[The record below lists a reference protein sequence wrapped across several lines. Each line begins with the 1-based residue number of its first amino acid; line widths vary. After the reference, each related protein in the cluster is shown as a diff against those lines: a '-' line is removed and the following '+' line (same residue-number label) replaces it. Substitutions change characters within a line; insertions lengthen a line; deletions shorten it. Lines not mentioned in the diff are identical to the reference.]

1 MGFNS
6 LLEPPNGK
14 MNVAVDFCY
23 SNELIKFNHHVI
35 FILARQSA
43 HRQKSVRSA
52 CFSLLCKGSGPTQSK
67 RERLGMKKKPLLD
80 KLTSFGVFH
89 VM

>member
-14 MNVAVDFCY
+14 MNFAVDFCY
-23 SNELIKFNHHVI
+23 SNELIRFNHPVT

-43 HRQKSVRSA
+43 HMQKN
-52 CFSLLCKGSGPTQSK
+52 CK
-67 RERLGMKKKPLLD
+67 ERL
-80 KLTSFGVFH
+80 F
-89 VM
+89 

>member
-14 MNVAVDFCY
+14 MNFAVDFCY
-23 SNELIKFNHHVI
+23 SNELIKFNHPVT

-43 HRQKSVRSA
+43 HRQKTVKSA

-67 RERLGMKKKPLLD
+67 REGLVLK
-80 KLTSFGVFH
+80 TCYIN
-89 VM
+89 